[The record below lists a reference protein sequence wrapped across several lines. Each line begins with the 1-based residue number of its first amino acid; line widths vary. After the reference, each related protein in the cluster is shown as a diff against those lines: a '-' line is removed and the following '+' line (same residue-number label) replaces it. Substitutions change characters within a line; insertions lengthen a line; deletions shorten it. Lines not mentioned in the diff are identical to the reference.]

1 MIFLHLIHKVFT
13 TSTFLKFCKNDL
25 RTTKM
30 HFSSIAVSGGSDAT
44 VKCWD
49 LRSKRMQPVQTMEET
64 GDTVTSIDVS
74 SHEIVVGSAD
84 AKVSQPKNL

>member
-1 MIFLHLIHKVFT
+1 
-13 TSTFLKFCKNDL
+13 
-25 RTTKM
+25 M

-84 AKVSQPKNL
+84 AKVSQPKIL